1 MQSFAGEADGRF
13 DRCLQICLGCD
24 AQLCALLVL
33 GYEDPATI
41 TTQSLQHSETWM
53 LQIGGIAPRTR
64 YPVVIHIKKAAQR
77 RLSLQ
82 HLRMVSLLDDVRM
95 LGFQSALDQGLQ
107 PLLAAGPLPLVVGQV
122 VVDVQQAV
130 LPAAGQR
137 AQSSG

>member
-1 MQSFAGEADGRF
+1 
-13 DRCLQICLGCD
+13 
-24 AQLCALLVL
+24 
-33 GYEDPATI
+33 
-41 TTQSLQHSETWM
+41 M
-53 LQIGGIAPRTR
+53 LQIGGIAPRTP
-64 YPVVIHIKKAAQR
+64 YHVVIHIKKAAQR

-82 HLRMVSLLDDVRM
+82 HLRVVSLLDDVRM
-95 LGFQSALDQGLQ
+95 PGFQSALDQGLQ